1 MNKTTHYLVQKPWN
15 YCDVLCD
22 DGMSDGDYVEQ
33 LT

>member
-1 MNKTTHYLVQKPWN
+1 MNKTTHYLVQKRWN
-15 YCDVLCD
+15 CCDVLRD